1 MAVAVVGMYKLYP
14 DTLPETAAD
23 MTSLSRAL
31 VAALARA
38 TVPTQASVT
47 RDTWSQYYCDIN
59 VTLSRRGAWLSCG
72 GT

>member
-31 VAALARA
+31 VAALASA
-38 TVPTQASVT
+38 TVPTQARVT
-47 RDTWSQYYCDIN
+47 CLTCCLI
-59 VTLSRRGAWLSCG
+59 VTL
-72 GT
+72 T

>member
-1 MAVAVVGMYKLYP
+1 MYKLYP

-31 VAALARA
+31 VAALACA
-38 TVPTQASVT
+38 TVPTQVRVT
-47 RDTWSQYYCDIN
+47 RISCLINCDIN

>member
-1 MAVAVVGMYKLYP
+1 MYKLCP

-47 RDTWSQYYCDIN
+47 RDTYNHNII
-59 VTLSRRGAWLSCG
+59 VTL
-72 GT
+72 T

>member
-38 TVPTQASVT
+38 TVPTQVRVT
-47 RDTWSQYYCDIN
+47 PDT
-59 VTLSRRGAWLSCG
+59 
-72 GT
+72 